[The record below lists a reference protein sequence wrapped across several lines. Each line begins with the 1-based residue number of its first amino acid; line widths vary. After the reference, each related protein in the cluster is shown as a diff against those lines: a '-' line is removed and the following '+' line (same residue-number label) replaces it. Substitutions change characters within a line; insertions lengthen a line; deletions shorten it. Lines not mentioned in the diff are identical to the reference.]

1 MSVTS
6 LLQQKKKSDSS
17 TSALQYFLFSFS
29 PDIIGLYAF
38 TCAGITVVGEE
49 VTEWSFC
56 LRDAAGTGSPLTA
69 NISEGSLH
77 SAARI
82 GSRLREACTDS
93 SAELIGRGRF
103 LAFWCVKSMMS
114 VSSITTQ
121 TLRLADRTRW
131 AFSNAPAKCGEAWK
145 AAERTPGEE
154 RRRGCHTEQLL
165 CNGWEKSKPPTTLA
179 L

>member
-1 MSVTS
+1 M
-6 LLQQKKKSDSS
+6 
-17 TSALQYFLFSFS
+17 
-29 PDIIGLYAF
+29 
-38 TCAGITVVGEE
+38 VGDE

-69 NISEGSLH
+69 NMSEGSLH

-114 VSSITTQ
+114 VSSIILERL
-121 TLRLADRTRW
+121 LRADGSRRRRRD
-131 AFSNAPAKCGEAWK
+131 AAGRVLVFCGREGLEELRGAN
-145 AAERTPGEE
+145 TGGEE
-154 RRRGCHTEQLL
+154 RRRGCHTEQLPR
-165 CNGWEKSKPPTTLA
+165 NGWEKSKPPTTLA